1 MSVDTI
7 KNGILA
13 LNKESG
19 FTSFDYIYKLK
30 KLLNVKKVGHTG
42 TLDKEAKGVLVC
54 LIDEA
59 TSFQEE
65 LMKNGKK
72 IYKAELVLGISTDTE
87 DIFGNAS
94 DIDDI
99 NKIKNIDKKEIENA
113 IKSFIGD
120 YNQVPPMI
128 SSKKI
133 NGKKLMHYAKKNVEV
148 DRKPNLVH
156 IEDINIINEEYKDIK
171 VKYNDEVKINKEI
184 KKIESRVFNIE
195 VICSKGTYIRTL
207 CKDIGEKLNIPSC
220 MGNLCRVYTSG
231 YSISDALT
239 LDQIK
244 QRIDN
249 DDYSFMRP
257 VYKVNNPQVVT
268 FGKYELLHV
277 GHKKIIDEVV
287 KLAKDN
293 NIESTC
299 ILVNNN
305 DIKTKNENIDNNEI
319 MTYEQRLSRLDLW
332 GIDNIFNLYLDKVSK
347 NLSREDFVDKILV
360 KDLKAKFVVVGAD
373 CRFGKNA
380 EGDAEFLKNRL
391 KDYNIEV
398 MVMDKL
404 KVKDLRFDDDEYISS
419 TYIKKLLSDNEDG
432 KNTEKALK
440 ILGRKLKNNE

>member
-1 MSVDTI
+1 MGLNTI

-19 FTSFDYIYKLK
+19 YTSFDYIYKLK
-30 KLLNVKKVGHTG
+30 KLLNVKKIGHTG

-72 IYKAELVLGISTDTE
+72 IYKAELVLGISTNTE
-87 DIFGNAS
+87 DIYGNAT
-94 DIDDI
+94 DIEDI
-99 NKIKNIDKKEIENA
+99 NKIKNVDKEEIEKN

-133 NGKKLMHYAKKNVEV
+133 NGKKLMHYAKNNVEI
-148 DRKPNLVH
+148 DRKPSLVH
-156 IEDINIINEEYKDIK
+156 IDDIKILNEEYKYIE
-171 VKYNDEVKINKEI
+171 VKYNDEI
-184 KKIESRVFNIE
+184 KKNESRVFNIE
-195 VICSKGTYIRTL
+195 VTCSKGTYIRTL

-220 MGNLCRVYTSG
+220 MGSLCRVYTSG
-231 YSISDALT
+231 FHINNALT

-244 QRIDN
+244 QKIDN
-249 DDYSFMRP
+249 DDFSFMRP
-257 VYKVNNPQVVT
+257 VYKVDVPQVVT

-287 KLAKDN
+287 KLARVN
-293 NIESTC
+293 NVESTC

-305 DIKTKNENIDNNEI
+305 DIKTKDDNIDKNEI
-319 MTYEQRLSRLDLW
+319 MSYEQRISRLNLW

-347 NLSREDFVDKILV
+347 NLSKEDFVDKILV
-360 KDLKAKFVVVGAD
+360 EDLNAKYVVVGSD
-373 CRFGKNA
+373 CSFGKNA

-391 KDYNIEV
+391 KKYDIKV
-398 MVMDKL
+398 IVMDKI
-404 KVKDLRFDDDEYISS
+404 KVSVLGFDDDEYISS

>member
-1 MSVDTI
+1 MSIDTI

-13 LNKESG
+13 INKESG

-87 DIFGNAS
+87 DIFGNVCDTD
-94 DIDDI
+94 DID
-99 NKIKNIDKKEIENA
+99 KIKNIDKKEIENV

-120 YNQVPPMI
+120 YNQIPPMI

-148 DRKPNLVH
+148 DRKPNLVS
-156 IEDINIINEEYKDIK
+156 IEDINIINEEYKNI
-171 VKYNDEVKINKEI
+171 EVKINEEI

-207 CKDIGEKLNIPSC
+207 CKDIGDKLNISSC
-220 MGNLCRVYTSG
+220 MGNLCRTYTSG
-231 YSISDALT
+231 YDIKDALT

-244 QRIDN
+244 QKIDN
-249 DDYSFMRP
+249 DDYSFIRP
-257 VYKVNNPQVVT
+257 VYRVNKPQVVT
-268 FGKYELLHV
+268 FGKYELLHI

-287 KLAKDN
+287 KLAKLN

-305 DIKTKNENIDNNEI
+305 DIKNKDDKKDNNEI

-332 GIDNIFNLYLDKVSK
+332 GINHIFNLYLDKVSK
-347 NLSREDFVDKILV
+347 NLSKEDFVDKILV
-360 KDLKAKFVVVGAD
+360 EDLKAKYVVVGSD

-380 EGDAEFLKNRL
+380 EGDAEFLINRL
-391 KDYNIEV
+391 KNYNIEV
-398 MVMDKL
+398 IVMDKL
-404 KVKDLRFDDDEYISS
+404 KVKDLGFDDDEYISS

>member
-1 MSVDTI
+1 MSIDTI

-59 TSFQEE
+59 TSFQED

-72 IYKAELVLGISTDTE
+72 IYEAELVFGISTDTE
-87 DIFGNAS
+87 DIFGNVINIE
-94 DIDDI
+94 DID
-99 NKIKNIDKKEIENA
+99 KIKNIDKEEIENV

-148 DRKPNLVH
+148 ERKPNLVH
-156 IEDINIINEEYKDIK
+156 IDDIKIINEEYKDIK
-171 VKYNDEVKINKEI
+171 VKYNDAI
-184 KKIESRVFNIE
+184 KKIETRVFNIE

-207 CKDIGEKLNIPSC
+207 CKDIGDKLNIPSC
-220 MGNLCRVYTSG
+220 MGNLCRTYTSG
-231 YSISDALT
+231 YDIKDALT

-244 QRIDN
+244 QKIDN
-249 DDYSFMRP
+249 DDYSFIRP

-268 FGKYELLHV
+268 FGKYELLHI

-287 KLAKDN
+287 KLAREN

-299 ILVNNN
+299 ILVHNNEIN
-305 DIKTKNENIDNNEI
+305 TKNDNIETNEI
-319 MTYEQRLSRLDLW
+319 MTYEQRISRLDLW

-347 NLSREDFVDKILV
+347 YLSKEDFVDKILV
-360 KDLKAKFVVVGAD
+360 EDLMAKFVVVGSD

-380 EGDAEFLKNRL
+380 EGDAEFLKKRL
-391 KDYNIEV
+391 NKYNIEV
-398 MVMDKL
+398 IVMDKIR
-404 KVKDLRFDDDEYISS
+404 VKDLGFDDDTYISS

-440 ILGRKLKNNE
+440 ILGRKLKNSD

>member
-1 MSVDTI
+1 MSIDTI

-19 FTSFDYIYKLK
+19 FTSFDCIYRLK
-30 KLLNVKKVGHTG
+30 KLLDVKKVGHTG

-72 IYKAELVLGISTDTE
+72 IYKAELVLGVSTDTE
-87 DIFGNAS
+87 DIYGNAT
-94 DIDDI
+94 DIEDI

-133 NGKKLMHYAKKNVEV
+133 NGKKLMHYAKNNVEI
-148 DRKPNLVH
+148 DRKPSLVH
-156 IEDINIINEEYKDIK
+156 IDDIKILNEEYKYIE
-171 VKYNDEVKINKEI
+171 VKYNDGI

-195 VICSKGTYIRTL
+195 VTCSKGTYIRTL

-220 MGNLCRVYTSG
+220 MGSLCRVYTSG
-231 YSISDALT
+231 FHINDALT

-244 QRIDN
+244 QKIDN

-287 KLAKDN
+287 KLAKLN

-305 DIKTKNENIDNNEI
+305 DIKNKIDKKDNNEI

-360 KDLKAKFVVVGAD
+360 EDLKAKYVVVGSD

-391 KDYNIEV
+391 KRYNIEV
-398 MVMDKL
+398 LVMDKI
-404 KVKDLRFDDDEYISS
+404 KVSVLGFDDDEYISS

>member
-1 MSVDTI
+1 MSIAKI

-19 FTSFDYIYKLK
+19 LTSFDYIYKLK

-87 DIFGNAS
+87 DIFGNVC
-94 DIDDI
+94 DTDDI
-99 NKIKNIDKKEIENA
+99 NKIKNIDKKEIENV

-120 YNQVPPMI
+120 YNQIPPMI

-148 DRKPNLVH
+148 DRNPNLVH
-156 IEDINIINEEYKDIK
+156 IEDINIINEEYKNI
-171 VKYNDEVKINKEI
+171 EVKINDELKMI
-184 KKIESRVFNIE
+184 DTRILNIE
-195 VICSKGTYIRTL
+195 VTCSKGTYIRTL

-244 QRIDN
+244 QKIDN
-249 DDYSFMRP
+249 DDYSFIRP

-305 DIKTKNENIDNNEI
+305 DIKNKDDKKGNNEI

-347 NLSREDFVDKILV
+347 NLSKEDFVDKVLV
-360 KDLKAKFVVVGAD
+360 EDLNAKYVVVGD
-373 CRFGKNA
+373 DSRFGKNA

-391 KDYNIEV
+391 SKYNIEV
-398 MVMDKL
+398 IVMDKMKL
-404 KVKDLRFDDDEYISS
+404 SDLGFDDDNFISS
-419 TYIKKLLSDNEDG
+419 TYIKKLLSDNDG
-432 KNTEKALK
+432 AKNTEKALK
-440 ILGRKLKNNE
+440 ILGRSLKNLV